1 MITEIQ
7 SHGVENYAVDD
18 TGKHMKL
25 RFRWNG
31 QQLMQ
36 VYPRSPSDSQR
47 GLLNCLSDLRKQM
60 GVKRDIKKSAAPKR
74 RTRRHATVA
83 PLPTTITVKADP
95 FAVLAKLKK
104 EKRRCPKMSLA
115 EAAAM
120 LNSAPP

>member
-1 MITEIQ
+1 M
-7 SHGVENYAVDD
+7 ENYAVDD